1 MQESNDVKETRRVS
15 RKLVRELGF
24 LRPGA
29 AICETPFA
37 QCHTLIELEE
47 RGTLTVGDLAD
58 ILKVDKSAISRTVN
72 QMLKDKLVNIIPDK
86 ADPRRRPIALNPAG
100 RNRLKKIHDQTNRE
114 VSAALNFLNAGERK
128 KVIEGLS
135 LYANALAKT
144 NLQQGFTIRSITKA
158 DNRAV
163 ADIIRKVMPEFGAN
177 KAGFAIHDP
186 EIDDMYGRYFTED
199 AAYFVIEKEGEVLGG
214 AGVAPLVG
222 GDTGVCELRKM
233 YFLSETR
240 GRGLGKKLLA
250 TCLAKA
256 KELGFTHC
264 YLETLERMHQAQ
276 ALYRSFGFKPL
287 KNPKGQTGH
296 FGCDS
301 WYLLELP

>member
-1 MQESNDVKETRRVS
+1 MHETEDVKETRRIS

-29 AICETPFA
+29 AICNVPFA

-58 ILKVDKSAISRTVN
+58 ILKVDKSAVSRTVN
-72 QMLKDKLVNIIPDK
+72 QMLTDKLVSIVPDK
-86 ADPRRRPIALNPAG
+86 ADPRRRPITLSPAG
-100 RNRLKKIHDQTNRE
+100 RNKLKKIHEQTNKE
-114 VSAALNFLNAGERK
+114 VSAALDLLSVSERK
-128 KVIEGLS
+128 SVIEGMA

-144 NLQQGFTIRSITKA
+144 NLQQGFSIRPITKA

-186 EIDDMYGRYFTED
+186 EVDDMHGTYATND
-199 AAYFVIEKEGEVLGG
+199 AAYFVIEKDGDVLGG
-214 AGVAPLVG
+214 AGVAPLAG
-222 GDTGVCELRKM
+222 GESGICELRKM

-250 TCLAKA
+250 TCLEKA

-276 ALYRSFGFKPL
+276 GLYRSFGFKPL
-287 KNPKGQTGH
+287 KRPMGQTGH

-301 WYLLELP
+301 WYLLEL